1 MFTTSLGRSF
11 PSRKWVQGPPWAAES
26 RQTAGGTQTLPWLSC
41 SSWFLVW
48 SPSPLSGTGG
58 REVAEGPR
66 PGGTGGQALLCPQV
80 GPHTIPGAQPLFLRK
95 TELPKQINQPV
106 KKKPWRKNLSTL
118 PAKKLKRGIVLG
130 DGGGDNRHLL
140 PQRFACGCPSFH
152 VFPGAPVPS
161 VPSPPTPL

>member
-11 PSRKWVQGPPWAAES
+11 PSRKRVQGPPWAAES

-41 SSWFLVW
+41 SSWFPVW
-48 SPSPLSGTGG
+48 SPSLSQEQGAG
-58 REVAEGPR
+58 RWPEGPR
-66 PGGTGGQALLCPQV
+66 PRGTRGQALLCPKV
-80 GPHTIPGAQPLFLRK
+80 GPHTGPGAQPLFLRK

-130 DGGGDNRHLL
+130 DEGGDNRHLL
-140 PQRFACGCPSFH
+140 PQPFARGCSSFH